1 MTSDGA
7 AASLRS
13 RLVASLR
20 QRLRDAPATEADAL
34 RTAFRALAE
43 DYRTFRLMDELP
55 AHADGA
61 HSAWRELVP
70 EYPEALSRRQLL
82 ELLETAYREAIA
94 APPEAGAAEPQDGQ

>member
-1 MTSDGA
+1 MTQDDA

-20 QRLRDAPATEADAL
+20 QRIDEAAPDAAQSLRAEY
-34 RTAFRALAE
+34 RALAE

-70 EYPEALSRRQLL
+70 ELSEAVSRRRLLEVLERAYLEAL
-82 ELLETAYREAIA
+82 
-94 APPEAGAAEPQDGQ
+94 APSPVPDRDPQAGQ

>member
-1 MTSDGA
+1 MTTDDA

-20 QRLRDAPATEADAL
+20 QRLDDAAPDEVDAL
-34 RTAFRALAE
+34 RAEFRALAQ

-70 EYPEALSRRQLL
+70 DLAESVSRRQLL
-82 ELLETAYREAIA
+82 EILERAYREALSS
-94 APPEAGAAEPQDGQ
+94 APSAGRDPQDGQ